1 MGGNWGEKGRF
12 LFFPP
17 HQLFAYLLLLDL
29 PHYLRAWNRL
39 YLKGSDTVFILYRL
53 TPEDIKEGVTIPL
66 KFVMFQNVASLM
78 VSKVKS

>member
-1 MGGNWGEKGRF
+1 M
-12 LFFPP
+12 
-17 HQLFAYLLLLDL
+17 
-29 PHYLRAWNRL
+29 
-39 YLKGSDTVFILYRL
+39 VFILYRL